1 MRLRVKPTKKQAR
14 QDIILKLIKE
24 KEIRTQEELTRSLEK
39 FGFKTTQS
47 SLSRDIAEL
56 GLTKQHGSYIIPP
69 RGMHGSTP
77 LVTEIDSAGPNMLV
91 VKTLVGMAAPVGI
104 TIDGQKNS
112 DIIGTIAGDDTVFVA
127 LSNNTTHET
136 VKKAIF
142 KLFKAE

>member
-1 MRLRVKPTKKQAR
+1 MRLRMKPTKKQAR

-24 KEIRTQEELTRSLEK
+24 KEVRTQEELTKSLEK

-69 RGMHGSTP
+69 RGMHGGIP
-77 LVTEIDSAGPNMLV
+77 LVTAIDSAGSNMLV

-104 TIDGQKNS
+104 TIDSQKNS
-112 DIIGTIAGDDTVFVA
+112 NIIGTIAGDDTVFVA
-127 LSNNTTHET
+127 LSNNTTHEI
-136 VKKAIF
+136 VKKTIF